1 VTLAKTCHASSMVQ
15 ELVEAIHIAIS
26 KAVWIA
32 MFQLLHYWTGIKLN
46 LILKLEVATLN
57 E

>member
-1 VTLAKTCHASSMVQ
+1 MMQDLI
-15 ELVEAIHIAIS
+15 EATHIALT

-32 MFQLLHYWTGIKLN
+32 MFQYCSIIELEKMN